1 MERKHKITDRNITI
15 NDMVYATVDGEV
27 RLARISAINE
37 FDDTVEV
44 WFNESDHVDED
55 TIDTVDII
63 NLDFVPL
70 TGDILL
76 KAGWSIKSDHHNE
89 ARYYIRVTPE
99 ENHDL
104 DMNIDLIWNSNDYRL
119 YIGTLYDGFNWF
131 PAYIY
136 GVHQLQNVLRSMNLN
151 QQAENLSRFKIFEK
165 VVKL

>member
-1 MERKHKITDRNITI
+1 MEKKYKITDRNITI
-15 NDMVYATVDGEV
+15 DDMVYAIVDGEL

-44 WFNESDHVDED
+44 WFNESDRVDED

-63 NLDFVPL
+63 NLDSIPL

-76 KAGWSIKSDHHNE
+76 KAGWTIKSDDRDKTH
-89 ARYYIRVTPE
+89 YYIRVTPK

-104 DMNIDLIWNSNDYRL
+104 DTGIDLIWDSNDYRL

-136 GVHQLQNVLRSMNLN
+136 GVHQLQNVLRSLNLN

-165 VVKL
+165 

>member
-1 MERKHKITDRNITI
+1 MEKKYKITDRNITI
-15 NDMVYATVDGEV
+15 GDMVYAIVDGKPQ
-27 RLARISAINE
+27 LARISAINE

-44 WFNESDHVDED
+44 WFNESDRVDED

-63 NLDFVPL
+63 NLDSIPL

-76 KAGWSIKSDHHNE
+76 KAGWTIKSDDHNKT
-89 ARYYIRVTPE
+89 RYYIRVTPE

-104 DMNIDLIWNSNDYRL
+104 DTGIDLIWDSNDYRL
-119 YIGTLYDGFNWF
+119 YIGTLYDGLNWF

-136 GVHQLQNVLRSMNLN
+136 GVHQLQNVLRSLNLN

-165 VVKL
+165 